1 MSKISKDDVEKVAS
15 LSRLAL
21 SETEINEMQKD
32 MTAIL
37 DFVDQINK
45 VNTDGIEPTAHVLD
59 INNISREDI
68 SEDSMDREEIL
79 KLAPEQADGFIV
91 VPRVI

>member
-1 MSKISKDDVEKVAS
+1 
-15 LSRLAL
+15 
-21 SETEINEMQKD
+21 MQKD